1 MEAYATGVLVVVG
14 LALGWLAV
22 QRAWARSFPDA
33 FEDPDVLAGRRGCEG
48 CGCATPC
55 GSSASPDRTAGA
67 QERGL

>member
-33 FEDPDVLAGRRGCEG
+33 FDDPDALAGRRGCDG

-55 GSSASPDRTAGA
+55 RTGVSPAQTAGV
-67 QERGL
+67 EEGGL